1 METAAKVP
9 LSLAHGLSFEDLYRP
24 EGLKRID
31 DIFLTALT
39 VADKAL
45 HVRLHHGRE
54 HPDSLAPKE
63 HSALL
68 MDLAPHLETF
78 LAELFDIRTQ
88 VLERKKQQLTNTLV
102 STCKR
107 RFVQRAIK
115 GVRVE
120 ADAGEAIISAMEALC
135 GTPFD
140 EQRYASLVIEWLKNP
155 KDHAHALETAARYAA
170 WAVHTEAG
178 RARHADGVL
187 FKLPQHLDFMHLVP
201 VISEKRHGI
210 EQMRLPEESL
220 KQRQGFKLTDPGC
233 GSNYAMDQAH
243 YCIWCHKQ
251 DRDSCSKGLKEKHSD
266 TFRKSP
272 LGATL
277 TGCPLE
283 EKISEMN
290 LLMAEGCAIGALA
303 VVVVDNP
310 MVAGTGHRICN
321 DCMKACIYQ
330 RQDPV
335 DIPQIETRMLKDV
348 LELPWGFEIY
358 SLLTRWNPLNIERP
372 LPLDNSGY
380 KVLVVGLGPAGYTLA
395 HHLMND
401 GHHVVAIDGLKIEP
415 LPSEICGVTIEGA
428 RATFQP
434 VRDIHTLHEELDER
448 VMAGFGGVAEY
459 GITVRWNKNFLKVI
473 RLLLERRQ
481 CFTMFGGV
489 RFGGTLTVE
498 DAFAM
503 GFDHIALCMGA
514 GKPTFLSIPNGM
526 ARGVRKASDFL
537 MALQLTG
544 AARESS
550 VANLQIRLPV
560 AVIGGG
566 LTAVDTATEVLAYY
580 PVQVEKFLC
589 RYEVLVHA
597 RGEDVVRAPFGVEEA
612 LIADE
617 FMAHARAIRAE
628 RAQAVVEGR
637 EPDILSLL
645 DQWGGVSIVYRRRL
659 TDSPSYTLNHE
670 ELTHALA
677 EGIRFAE
684 LLSPVA
690 VDVDTYGH
698 VQHLRLSRREL
709 NPDGHIEDTGD
720 VVHLPVRAI
729 LIAAGTH
736 PNTALAEEDAE
747 HAKLDGYFFQ
757 AVDMSGQPVQP
768 ERIAKPAEARM
779 LMGVRDDGRA
789 MSFFGDLHPSF
800 AGNVVKAMASARRGH
815 GVVSHV
821 LAKRQPGKMGA
832 RALITRLNDQLRP
845 RTHAVRRL
853 APNIVE
859 VVVYAPKAASAFH
872 PGQFYRLQ
880 NYEAL
885 ARQVNGTRLA
895 MEGLALTGAS
905 VDLDRGL
912 ISLIVL
918 EMGGSSDLCAQLK
931 PGEPVVLMG
940 PAGSPTEIRGGETV
954 LLAGGGLGNAVLFSI
969 GQAFR
974 QAGSRVLYFA
984 GYKKNIDRY
993 KVEEIEAAADVVVWC
1008 SDETPGFMPTRPQDT
1023 SFVGNIV
1030 EAMYA
1035 YASGGM
1041 GEPSIPLL
1049 EVDRLIAIGSAG
1061 MMAAVARARHGVLK
1075 GMLKA
1080 DHIAIGSINSPM
1092 QCMMK
1097 GICAQCLQVHR
1108 DPETDE
1114 ETMVF
1119 SCANQDQL
1127 LDWVDFSVLM
1137 ERLGQQSAQEKLTAQ
1152 WIGHLL
1158 HGGKSAA
1165 AHEGG

>member
-1 METAAKVP
+1 MRTAAKAT
-9 LSLAHGLSFEDLYRP
+9 LTLAHGLSFEDLYCLR
-24 EGLKRID
+24 GLKRID
-31 DIFLTALT
+31 DTFLAVLAT
-39 VADKAL
+39 DDEGL
-45 HVRLHHGRE
+45 HTRLHCGRE
-54 HPDSLAPKE
+54 HPGFLTPEKY
-63 HSALL
+63 SALL

-78 LAELFDIRTQ
+78 LAELFGVQVQ
-88 VLERKKQQLTNTLV
+88 VLERKQQQLTDKLI

-107 RFVQRAIK
+107 RFIQRAIK
-115 GVRVE
+115 GVQVE
-120 ADAGEAIISAMEALC
+120 DDAGETLIPAMEMLRGA
-135 GTPFD
+135 PFD
-140 EQRYASLVIEWLKNP
+140 EQCYASRVIAWLKNP
-155 KDHAHALETAARYAA
+155 KDHTHALETAARYAA
-170 WAVHTEAG
+170 WAVHTQAG
-178 RARHADGVL
+178 RARHAGGVL
-187 FKLPQHLDFMHLVP
+187 FKLPHRLDFTRLIP

-210 EQMRLPEESL
+210 DQMRLPKGSL

-233 GSNYAMDQAH
+233 DSVYALDQAH

-251 DRDSCSKGLKEKHSD
+251 NRDSCSKGLKGKHSD
-266 TFRKSP
+266 TFSKSP

-277 TGCPLE
+277 IGCPLE
-283 EKISEMN
+283 EKVSEMN
-290 LLMAEGCAIGALA
+290 LLIAEGYAIGALA
-303 VVVVDNP
+303 VAVVDNP

-372 LPLDNSGY
+372 LPLENSGY

-415 LPSEICGVTIEGA
+415 LPPEICGVTIEGA
-428 RATFQP
+428 RAPFQP
-434 VRDIHTLHEELDER
+434 VRDIHTLYEELDER
-448 VMAGFGGVAEY
+448 VTAGFGGVAEY

-473 RLLLERRQ
+473 RLLLERRKR
-481 CFTMFGGV
+481 FAMFGGV

-498 DAFAM
+498 DAFAA

-537 MALQLTG
+537 MALQLAG

-560 AVIGGG
+560 VVIGGG
-566 LTAVDTATEVLAYY
+566 LTAVDTATEALAYY
-580 PVQVEKFLC
+580 PVQVEKFLS
-589 RYEVLVHA
+589 RYEVLVHEH
-597 RGEDVVRAPFGVEEA
+597 GEDVVRAPFGEEEA

-617 FMAHARAIRAE
+617 FITHARAIRTE
-628 RAQAVVEGR
+628 RAQAVAEGR

-659 TDSPSYTLNHE
+659 TDSPGYILNHE

-690 VDVDTYGH
+690 IDIDTYGH

-757 AVDMSGQPVQP
+757 AVDMDGRPVQP
-768 ERIAKPAEARM
+768 ERIAKPAEAMM
-779 LMGVRDDGRA
+779 LMSVRDDGKA

-800 AGNVVKAMASARRGH
+800 AGNVVRAMASARRGH
-815 GVVSHV
+815 KVVSRILTEKH
-821 LAKRQPGKMGA
+821 PGKTGVEAMM
-832 RALITRLNDQLRP
+832 IRLNDQLRP
-845 RTHAVRRL
+845 RTHTVRRL
-853 APNIVE
+853 GPNIVE

-880 NYEAL
+880 NYETL
-885 ARQVNGTRLA
+885 ARQVSGTRLA

-905 VDLDRGL
+905 VDLDQGL

-918 EMGGSSDLCAQLK
+918 EMGGSSNLCAQLK

-984 GYKKNIDRY
+984 GYKKIIDRY
-993 KVEEIEAAADVVVWC
+993 KMGEIEAAADVVVWC
-1008 SDETPGFMPTRPQDT
+1008 SDEGPGFTPTRPQDS

-1030 EAMYA
+1030 EAMEA
-1035 YASGGM
+1035 YASGRVGK
-1041 GEPSIPLL
+1041 PSIPLTK
-1049 EVDRLIAIGSAG
+1049 VDRLIAIGSAG
-1061 MMAAVARARHGVLK
+1061 MMAAVAQARHGVLK
-1075 GMLKA
+1075 AMLKPE
-1080 DHIAIGSINSPM
+1080 HLAIGSINSPM

-1108 DPETDE
+1108 DLETGE

-1119 SCANQDQL
+1119 SCTNQDQL
-1127 LDWVDFSVLM
+1127 LDRVDFSVLM
-1137 ERLGQQSAQEKLTAQ
+1137 GRLGQQSVQEKLTAQ
-1152 WIGHLL
+1152 WINHLL
-1158 HGGKSAA
+1158 CINGVRL
-1165 AHEGG
+1165 